1 MLDAAVAGLS
11 IRASTGATV
20 HDLPEELVASI
31 LSHFA
36 DSSSVDLDT
45 LKACSLVHSS
55 WRDPAQRLLWE
66 CGAELYTEEDVRS
79 WTRTR
84 ARRRCGPREIAVHA
98 YGDRKE
104 LKRLLDGCAGVRWL
118 MLATPNRDIDPKIL
132 AHPALEE
139 LSTLIVQGWLMQS
152 PPTLA
157 FPFRLRSLVVADL
170 SFKSRYLAS
179 FLATVAKSDSSSLR
193 SISLPACSKHAHPEV
208 AASLLHFAPSLDHL
222 GLSIG
227 TTDDA
232 TPYGDLLDACSA
244 LNSLEC
250 TSLPVPLLDH
260 LPPSLAILATT
271 EDAQHIS
278 VAALGAALERLPSSF
293 TPLFTQTMLLPTRL
307 LRPAALRRATAR
319 PHVRS
324 LSLASHRTVAPAP
337 PGSHPFPVLPT
348 LVDPLSTTFEER
360 AAQMRDKEDELRAMW
375 GRVHEGGGEKARER
389 VRKQGKMLVRERID
403 ALLDPFSPF
412 LELSSLAAE
421 GMYDGKVPGAG
432 MVTGIGRV
440 NGVECVVVANDATV
454 KGGSYHPITVK
465 KHLRAQEIAAQN
477 RLPCIY
483 LVESGGAALPFQK
496 DVFPDREHFGRIFY
510 NMARMSADGI
520 PQLAVVHGISVAGG
534 AYVPAM
540 ADENIIVANQ
550 GSIFLAGPPLVKAAL
565 GEEVDSETLGGG
577 AMHARESGVVD
588 HLAVSDEHAIA
599 LARQAVAG
607 LAHAGGASASAG
619 GGLLEQADEPLYDP
633 QELGGITGTNLK
645 KSWDMR
651 EVIARTVDGS
661 RFAEW
666 KREWGETVVTGFAH
680 VHGHQVG
687 IIANNGVLLSPSAL
701 KATQF
706 IQLCEQRGVPLVFL
720 VNISGFM
727 VGTAAEKGGIAKNG
741 AKLVRAVAATS
752 CPKITINV
760 GGSYGAGNYGM
771 SGRAYS
777 PHFLFSWPS
786 SRVAVMGPD
795 QLSSV
800 MATVSSDPSKT
811 EQLREQIEKES
822 EAVFGSARLW
832 DDGIILPSH
841 TRHVLGLALGVVN
854 KAWKPEQRKKVG
866 NFGVF
871 RM

>member
-1 MLDAAVAGLS
+1 MLRSTLARTTTRPHRAPLPPLAAVSARSSLS
-11 IRASTGATV
+11 
-20 HDLPEELVASI
+20 
-31 LSHFA
+31 
-36 DSSSVDLDT
+36 
-45 LKACSLVHSS
+45 SL
-55 WRDPAQRLLWE
+55 
-66 CGAELYTEEDVRS
+66 
-79 WTRTR
+79 
-84 ARRRCGPREIAVHA
+84 ARRP
-98 YGDRKE
+98 
-104 LKRLLDGCAGVRWL
+104 
-118 MLATPNRDIDPKIL
+118 ATQP
-132 AHPALEE
+132 AHP
-139 LSTLIVQGWLMQS
+139 
-152 PPTLA
+152 
-157 FPFRLRSLVVADL
+157 
-170 SFKSRYLAS
+170 
-179 FLATVAKSDSSSLR
+179 
-193 SISLPACSKHAHPEV
+193 HA
-208 AASLLHFAPSLDHL
+208 
-222 GLSIG
+222 
-227 TTDDA
+227 
-232 TPYGDLLDACSA
+232 
-244 LNSLEC
+244 
-250 TSLPVPLLDH
+250 
-260 LPPSLAILATT
+260 
-271 EDAQHIS
+271 
-278 VAALGAALERLPSSF
+278 
-293 TPLFTQTMLLPTRL
+293 
-307 LRPAALRRATAR
+307 
-319 PHVRS
+319 
-324 LSLASHRTVAPAP
+324 
-337 PGSHPFPVLPT
+337 FPVLT
-348 LVDPLSTTFEER
+348 SLVDTNSATFEER
-360 AAQMRDKEDELRAMW
+360 AGQMKELEDELRAMW
-375 GRVHEGGGEKARER
+375 GKVALGGGERARAKA
-389 VRKQGKMLVRERID
+389 KKAGKLLVRERID
-403 ALLDPFSPF
+403 KLLDPFSPF
-412 LELSSLAAE
+412 LELSALAAE
-421 GMYDGKVPGAG
+421 GMYGGKVPGAA

-440 NGVECVVVANDATV
+440 NGVECMIVANDATV

-483 LVESGGAALPFQK
+483 LVESGGAALPHQR

-588 HLAVSDEHAIA
+588 HLAISDEHALA
-599 LARQAVAG
+599 LARQAV
-607 LAHAGGASASAG
+607 GGFASAG
-619 GGLLEQADEPLYDP
+619 TGAGLPAAASERGSSAPADDPLYDP
-633 QELGGITGTNLK
+633 HELGGVTGTNLK

-687 IIANNGVLLSPSAL
+687 IIANNGVLVSNSAL

-720 VNISGFM
+720 VNITGFM

-771 SGRAYS
+771 AGRAYS

-786 SRVAVMGPD
+786 ARVAVMGPD

-800 MATVSSDPSKT
+800 MATVSTDH
-811 EQLREQIEKES
+811 EQTARLRDQIEHES

-832 DDGIILPSH
+832 DDGIILPSD
-841 TRHVLGLALGVVN
+841 TRTVLGLALGVVN
-854 KAWKPEQRKKVG
+854 KAWQPEERKKVG